1 MIRRPPRST
10 RTDTLFPY
18 TTLCRSPRAPRGT
31 NDQVVTFPPDRK
43 YKPIVTNFIFTGVG
57 IECCWIYC
65 SSSPLL
71 GRIIWPPIRTSYAP
85 DDFVDQQVPA
95 ITIGHHDDAL
105 SQIWINHHVRTKPMV
120 PASMV
125 EMQRIPLAMHTWS
138 QSHFV
143 GVLG

>member
-1 MIRRPPRST
+1 M
-10 RTDTLFPY
+10 
-18 TTLCRSPRAPRGT
+18 
-31 NDQVVTFPPDRK
+31 
-43 YKPIVTNFIFTGVG
+43 
-57 IECCWIYC
+57 ECCCIYC

-125 EMQRIPLAMHTWS
+125 EMKRIPPPMPPWPQPHSFGA
-138 QSHFV
+138 
-143 GVLG
+143 LGRESGGEKCGK